1 MNFQLFKKFSLKLWS
16 LIMSEA
22 HRKKKQPE
30 QVRRNLLDYTAKIAA
45 EQGIAKVTIE
55 AVAKSAG
62 ITKGG
67 LLHHFSSKRA
77 LIDAMFADMIDQFDQ
92 RIDAYMAQD
101 SISQAQGRFTR
112 AYVAVMLA
120 DENFDPS
127 TPWQALCLSTISEPS
142 SYEMWENWLNDRLN
156 QHRSTDSDPM
166 LEIVRLAADGA
177 WFAVMTT
184 KNEEALEYARNIRK
198 RLIAMTKQL

>member
-1 MNFQLFKKFSLKLWS
+1 
-16 LIMSEA
+16 MSEA

-30 QVRRNLLDYTAKIAA
+30 QVRRNLLDCTAKIAA
-45 EQGIAKVTIE
+45 EQGVAKVTTE
-55 AVAKSAG
+55 AVAKAAD

-77 LIDAMFADMIDQFDQ
+77 LIDAIFADMICQFDQ
-92 RIDAYMAQD
+92 QIDVYMAQD
-101 SISQAQGRFTR
+101 SITQGRFTR
-112 AYVAVMLA
+112 AYVAVMFA

-127 TPWQALCLSTISEPS
+127 TPWHAICLSTISEPE
-142 SYEMWENWLNDRLN
+142 SYEMSTTWLNDRLT
-156 QHRSTDSDPM
+156 QHRSTDNEPL

-177 WFAVMTT
+177 WFALMTK
-184 KNEEALEYARNIRK
+184 KNEKALEYARDIRE

>member
-1 MNFQLFKKFSLKLWS
+1 
-16 LIMSEA
+16 MSEA

-30 QVRRNLLDYTAKIAA
+30 QVRRNLLECTAKIAA

-55 AVAKSAG
+55 AVAQSAG

-67 LLHHFSSKRA
+67 LLHHFPSKRA
-77 LIDAMFADMIDQFDQ
+77 LIDAMFTEMIDQFDQ
-92 RIDAYMAQD
+92 QIDAYMAQD
-101 SISQAQGRFTR
+101 SIAQGRFTR
-112 AYVAVMLA
+112 AYVAVMFA

-127 TPWQALCLSTISEPS
+127 APWQSLCLSTISEPA
-142 SYEMWENWLNDRLN
+142 SYEVSASWLNDRLA

-177 WFAVMTT
+177 WFAMMTK
-184 KNEEALEYARNIRK
+184 KNEEALEYARDIRE

>member
-1 MNFQLFKKFSLKLWS
+1 
-16 LIMSEA
+16 MSEA

-30 QVRRNLLDYTAKIAA
+30 QVRRNLLDCTAKIAA
-45 EQGIAKVTIE
+45 EQGVAKVTIE
-55 AVAKSAG
+55 AVAKAAG

-67 LLHHFSSKRA
+67 LLHHFSSKRT
-77 LIDAMFADMIDQFDQ
+77 LIEAMFTDMVDQFNEQ
-92 RIDAYMAQD
+92 IDAYMAQD
-101 SISQAQGRFTR
+101 RISQGRFTR
-112 AYVAVMLA
+112 AYVAVMFA

-127 TPWQALCLSTISEPS
+127 TPWHAICLSTISEPE
-142 SYEMWENWLNDRLN
+142 SYEMSMNWLNDRLN

-177 WFAVMTT
+177 WFTLMT
-184 KNEEALEYARNIRK
+184 KKGEDALEYARNIRV